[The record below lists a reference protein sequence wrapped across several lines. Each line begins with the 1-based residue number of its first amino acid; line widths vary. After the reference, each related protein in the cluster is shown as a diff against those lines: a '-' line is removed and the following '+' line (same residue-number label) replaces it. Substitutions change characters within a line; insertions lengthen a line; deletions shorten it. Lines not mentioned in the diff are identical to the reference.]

1 MQAPTT
7 QRMLAMSDSSLKVTG
22 RAKGGVARSEK
33 LTPERRSEIARN
45 AALKRHSPSQ
55 VENEKTAMGV
65 DLPVATHQGQ
75 MAIGELLLD
84 CYVLADGRRVFNKRG
99 MAKALGLKS
108 DGGNA
113 FMKTMQGKGLGSVL
127 PEKLRE
133 KINNPINFKP
143 LVMDLAHGY
152 EADILADVAKSIVA
166 ASDTGAGLTKA
177 QQPLVAQAKILL
189 HAFAK
194 IGVIALIDEATGY
207 QQIRD
212 PSALRLLV
220 QQYITAEKQ
229 EWDKQFPDSFYNEL
243 NRLYKSKKLTT
254 TSTGAVIQ
262 NRPQHFAKFT
272 RTYVH
277 EPLENGAVLE
287 ELDRINPKIND
298 KGTRKARFHQHL
310 SLGYGI
316 EKLKRQVQTVETLI
330 SVSDNASQFKK
341 LFLKKF
347 GHPHGKQLDLLED
360 D

>member
-1 MQAPTT
+1 MDEFSNEP
-7 QRMLAMSDSSLKVTG
+7 KG
-22 RAKGGVARSEK
+22 RAKGGAARRDK
-33 LTPERRSEIARN
+33 LSPERRSEIARN
-45 AALKRHSPSQ
+45 AALKRHSHAPA
-55 VENEKTAMGV
+55 EKDSTGTGI
-65 DLPVATHQGQ
+65 DLPAATHQGQ

-113 FMKTMQGKGLGSVL
+113 FIKTMQGKGLGSVL

-143 LVMDLAHGY
+143 LVTELAHGY
-152 EADILADVAKSIVA
+152 EADILADVAKAIVT
-166 ASDTGAGLTKA
+166 ASDSDAGLTKA

-194 IGVIALIDEATGY
+194 IGVVALIDEATGY

-220 QQYITAEKQ
+220 QQYIAAEKQ
-229 EWDKQFPDSFYNEL
+229 EWDKQFPDSFYDEL
-243 NRLYKSKKLTT
+243 NRIYKSKKLTT

-272 RTYVH
+272 RTFVY

-287 ELDRINPKIND
+287 ELDRINPKING
-298 KGTRKARFHQHL
+298 KGNRKWRFHQHL

-330 SVSDNASQFKK
+330 SVSDNVSQFKK
-341 LFLKKF
+341 LFYKKF
-347 GHPHGKQLDLLED
+347 GYPQGKQLDLLED